1 MKAKSFQIKAL
12 TSQLQQGFDAI
23 VLYGTDEGEIDF
35 ALTQLKQEIGIDNK
49 DSNVSTLTKEALKK
63 TPFLATDEANTA
75 SLIAERRFLFVP
87 EDASFQS
94 SALVHF
100 LENKQTDALL
110 IIQAGNL
117 TKSNALRIEAE
128 KNPRVLAVACYQPTL
143 QDIQRNISNFLLTHH
158 KKIKPAVLM
167 ELCQK
172 IPFNQQIIE
181 KELDKLL
188 LYLGE
193 DSEVTSEAIQE
204 CLTDGAQ
211 ASLERL
217 CIDLAD
223 GKTDEVQRAISL
235 FLSSTEQE
243 TTLFRTVR
251 DYFELLLVIIS
262 DTSETVGMVVKKHL
276 KPAQFRLEEPL
287 IRQASHWKKQNILSV
302 LEKLSQLEQRT
313 RTTGLPTE
321 TVIGQAFLSLAQ
333 FAKKSVNLR

>member
-12 TSQLQQGFDAI
+12 TSQLKHGFDAI
-23 VLYGTDEGEIDF
+23 ILYGTDDGEIDF
-35 ALTQLKQEIGIDNK
+35 ALTQLKQELGLDNK
-49 DSNVSTLTKEALKK
+49 GANVSTLTKEALKK
-63 TPFLATDEANTA
+63 TPLLATDEANTA

-87 EDASFQS
+87 EDASFS
-94 SALVHF
+94 APALVHF

-143 QDIQRNISNFLLTHH
+143 QDIQRNISAFLLNHH
-158 KKIKPAVLM
+158 KKIKPSVLN

-188 LYLGE
+188 LYLG
-193 DSEVTSEAIQE
+193 DDQEVTSAAIQE

-223 GKTDEVQRAISL
+223 GKADDVQHAISL
-235 FLSSTEQE
+235 FLASGEPE
-243 TTLFRTVR
+243 TTLLRAVR
-251 DYFELLLVIIS
+251 DYFELLFVIIS
-262 DTSETVGMVVKKHL
+262 DTSETVSAIVKQHL
-276 KPAQFRLEEPL
+276 KPAQFRLEDPL
-287 IRQASHWKKQNILSV
+287 IRQASRWQKRDILFV

-321 TVIGQAFLSLAQ
+321 TVVGQAFLSLAR
-333 FAKKSVNLR
+333 FAQKLVGLR